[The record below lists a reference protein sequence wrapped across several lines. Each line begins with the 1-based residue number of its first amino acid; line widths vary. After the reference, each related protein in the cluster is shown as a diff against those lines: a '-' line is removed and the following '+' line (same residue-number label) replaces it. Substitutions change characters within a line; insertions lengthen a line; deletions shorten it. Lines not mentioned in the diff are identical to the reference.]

1 MNVIIR
7 VDDSQTRLQV
17 GVLWNE
23 WIYNSDVR
31 ERVVNTCIGNR
42 QETQSCFQMDYTS
55 FEAL

>member
-23 WIYNSDVR
+23 WIYNSSPVT
-31 ERVVNTCIGNR
+31 N
-42 QETQSCFQMDYTS
+42 
-55 FEAL
+55 